1 MCYNRTMINQ
11 TNELFSSKQ
20 KRLAVDSAIGSVRLE
35 GLEPPKNAKILLNQ
49 YANGEITV
57 EELQSKALED
67 IKNNSELALI

>member
-1 MCYNRTMINQ
+1 MKNK

-35 GLEPPKNAKILLNQ
+35 GLEPPKNAKVLLNQ

-67 IKNNSELALI
+67 VKNNPVLALI

>member
-1 MCYNRTMINQ
+1 MINQ

-20 KRLAVDSAIGSVRLE
+20 KRLAVESAIGSVRLE
-35 GLEPPKNAKILLNQ
+35 GLEPPKNAKILLNR

-67 IKNNSELALI
+67 VKNNPELALI